1 MLRLIPL
8 FLAISATILPAQAQ
22 QNPGPRPLAS
32 AIDAAQGRDWDR
44 AAQLAER
51 AGGQVSADIVEWIRL
66 RSGKG
71 TPEEVTAFLSRRA
84 DWPGLK
90 LLRKRSEV
98 AMADAAPD
106 QVIAFFEPEP
116 PQTGTGLLAYAKA
129 LSAAGR
135 QGESEAGLVLGWR
148 TLSLDKEEH
157 AALLAAYPKLL
168 APHHEA
174 RLDMVLWRDWSS
186 NVTDML
192 PLVSE
197 GWRKLATARLGLRA
211 QRKDVD
217 ALIAAV
223 PKDLADD
230 PGLAYERFRWRMK
243 KGRSDDAIELL
254 LERSASPAG
263 LGEPGQWSGWRRSMA
278 REKMRAAKMQT
289 AYAIASSHGLSE
301 GSDYADLEWLS
312 GFIALR
318 FLNDPELA
326 RDHFQRFRMA
336 VDTPISLGRAGYWLG
351 RAQEAAGDGE
361 AAQLAYAEGAQYQT
375 SFYGL
380 LAAEKAGI
388 GFDATLAGGN
398 AFPDWRQA
406 EFANSSVFEA
416 AMLLLRAGEVNLSVQ
431 FLRHMAETL
440 TPTELGQL
448 GDLLDE
454 MQEPHLAVMVGKEA
468 ARRGL
473 VVAGPY
479 YALHPMRDMTLPVPI
494 ELSLAIARR
503 ESEFN
508 YRVVSGA
515 GAQGLMQL
523 MSATAKLVA
532 RDLGIDHDPA
542 RVLSDWSYNATL
554 GSAYLASLGQRFNGN
569 ILMVAAGY
577 NAGPGRPE
585 RWMDLYGDPRTGA
598 VDVIDWIEFIPFRET
613 RNYVMR
619 VAESLPVYRAKLGRD
634 PLPQPFSKELV
645 GSSVL
650 PLSP

>member
-1 MLRLIPL
+1 MLRLIPP
-8 FLAISATILPAQAQ
+8 FLIICATILPVQAQ
-22 QNPGPRPLAS
+22 QTPGPQPLAS
-32 AIDAAQGRDWDR
+32 ALDAAQGRDWDR
-44 AAQLAER
+44 AAQLAAR

-66 RSGKG
+66 RAGQG
-71 TPEEVTAFLSRRA
+71 TAEEVTGFLNRRA

-90 LLRKRSEV
+90 LLRKRSEEV
-98 AMADAAPD
+98 MAQAKPAE
-106 QVIAFFEPEP
+106 VIAFFDGAA

-129 LSAAGR
+129 LSDAGR
-135 QGESEAGLVLGWR
+135 QGEAEAGVVLGWR
-148 TLSLDKEEH
+148 TLSLTKEEH

-186 NVTDML
+186 NVADML
-192 PLVSE
+192 PLVPD

-211 QRKDVD
+211 QRKNVD
-217 ALIAAV
+217 ALIAAI
-223 PKDLADD
+223 PEELAGD

-243 KGRSDDAIELL
+243 KGRTDEAIELL
-254 LERSASPAG
+254 LESSTSAAK
-263 LGEPGQWSGWRRSMA
+263 LGAPDQWAGWRRSLA
-278 REKMRAAKMQT
+278 REKMRAGKMQT
-289 AYAIASSHGLSE
+289 AYALASAHGLVE

-318 FLNDPELA
+318 FLNDPDLA
-326 RDHFQRFRMA
+326 RDHFQRFRAA

-351 RAQEAAGDGE
+351 RAQEAASDAE
-361 AAQLAYAEGAQYQT
+361 AAQAAYAEGAKYQS

-388 GFDATLAGGN
+388 GFDATLAGGD

-406 EFANSSVFEA
+406 GFANSSVFEA
-416 AMLLLRAGEVNLSVQ
+416 AMLLLRAGEVNLSVR
-431 FLRHMAETL
+431 FLRHLAETL
-440 TPTELGQL
+440 SPTELGQL

-454 MQEPHLAVMVGKEA
+454 MQQPHLAVMVGKQA

-473 VVAGPY
+473 VIAQPY
-479 YALHPMRDMTLPVPI
+479 YALHPMRDMTLPVPM

-508 YRVVSGA
+508 FRVVSGA

-523 MSATAKLVA
+523 MPATAKLVA
-532 RDLGIDHDPA
+532 RDLGLDHDPDK
-542 RVLSDWSYNATL
+542 VLSDWRYNARL
-554 GSAYLASLGQRFNGN
+554 GSAYLASLGQRFDGN

-585 RWMDLYGDPRTGA
+585 RWMDLYGDPRAGA

-619 VAESLPVYRAKLGRD
+619 VAESLPVYRARLGRD
-634 PLPQPFSKELV
+634 PLPQPFSKELT